1 MCNHHCDK
9 TCPSDPKLPV
19 SVRANRRVSL
29 LTQETLK
36 HLVNHS
42 LTADNPAHKK
52 CSSSLPCLSTRVIYP
67 CNSFMGNR
75 VVFLRL
81 TWLTPK
87 NFFK

>member
-42 LTADNPAHKK
+42 LTADNPAHKN
-52 CSSSLPCLSTRVIYP
+52 V
-67 CNSFMGNR
+67 R
-75 VVFLRL
+75 VVFLVFEHELSIPVIRL
-81 TWLTPK
+81 WVTELS
-87 NFFK
+87 FFV